1 MRGGVLRC
9 APVPGTHALRL
20 RCFAGKRMCIM
31 LSSEGGSD
39 TVRTAHKLGFGEFRE
54 SYINDPDHI
63 S

>member
-9 APVPGTHALRL
+9 APVPGTHA
-20 RCFAGKRMCIM
+20 FAGKRMCIM